1 MIKSGQII
9 SEDVP
14 NQYNPNSIVRYAYIQ
29 ATTIVDE
36 EPVTV
41 RIDIRKSPEKNR
53 FWVHKIDFFEKNNG
67 VPNQTDMS
75 DMGSNYSADYKI
87 PQTVKNVKNSLKESA
102 GTADGRNVLYALSN
116 TKQIDE
122 GDVPST
128 QNGRGSHTNR
138 LSVTDSIRENE
149 PIVKNSIKE
158 SDTIENRLSGDD
170 LLNAYDTIEEIRN
183 VGGRVDENGYAYVY
197 HNTSK
202 ENADNIRKTGVMSA
216 KEDGIFVS
224 TKPDGQAAGYGNET
238 VALMNLRRKLKAES
252 LSLCMM
258 VLAPFLDIW
267 INR

>member
-1 MIKSGQII
+1 MNFRTTKKNS
-9 SEDVP
+9 S
-14 NQYNPNSIVRYAYIQ
+14 YNDGAVDDNVNGSPSITTVSNNSI
-29 ATTIVDE
+29 
-36 EPVTV
+36 P
-41 RIDIRKSPEKNR
+41 K
-53 FWVHKIDFFEKNNG
+53 
-67 VPNQTDMS
+67 
-75 DMGSNYSADYKI
+75 
-87 PQTVKNVKNSLKESA
+87 
-102 GTADGRNVLYALSN
+102 
-116 TKQIDE
+116 
-122 GDVPST
+122 
-128 QNGRGSHTNR
+128 
-138 LSVTDSIRENE
+138 NE
-149 PIVKNSIKE
+149 PIVKNSFKE

-183 VGGRVDENGYAYVY
+183 VSGRVDENGYAYVY

-202 ENADNIRKTGVMSA
+202 ENADNIRKTGVMSG

>member
-1 MIKSGQII
+1 M
-9 SEDVP
+9 
-14 NQYNPNSIVRYAYIQ
+14 
-29 ATTIVDE
+29 
-36 EPVTV
+36 
-41 RIDIRKSPEKNR
+41 
-53 FWVHKIDFFEKNNG
+53 
-67 VPNQTDMS
+67 
-75 DMGSNYSADYKI
+75 
-87 PQTVKNVKNSLKESA
+87 
-102 GTADGRNVLYALSN
+102 
-116 TKQIDE
+116 
-122 GDVPST
+122 PST

-138 LSVTDSIRENE
+138 LSVTDSIPKNE
-149 PIVKNSIKE
+149 PIVKNSFKE

-183 VGGRVDENGYAYVY
+183 VSGRVDENGYAYVY

-202 ENADNIRKTGVMSA
+202 ENADNIRKTGVMSG

-238 VALMNLRRKLKAES
+238 VALMNLRRKLKADS